1 MPRHGLINLTFGN
14 ASAIDRARAAFAIK
28 PSGVDYTALT
38 PEDMVVIDLEGR
50 KIEGRLNPSSDTP
63 THRRLFL
70 AFPNIGGVVH
80 THSSHATAFAQAGR
94 PIPIFGTTHA
104 DYFNGEVPV
113 TRKMTPSEIAT
124 DYEWET
130 GNVIVETM
138 RNRDPADFPGVL
150 VNRHAPFTW
159 GASVAKALEN
169 AVAVECIA
177 QMALMS
183 LQLDARPRADR
194 GGAPQQALQA
204 QARRRAP
211 IMGRSLTFEHG
222 IDGTAFLPAPLMF
235 SVGYDP
241 VQFRA
246 QTSADRLASLVLVR
260 FQMVY
265 ERFSERLVP
274 AKCRA

>member
-1 MPRHGLINLTFGN
+1 M
-14 ASAIDRARAAFAIK
+14 
-28 PSGVDYTALT
+28 
-38 PEDMVVIDLEGR
+38 
-50 KIEGRLNPSSDTP
+50 
-63 THRRLFL
+63 
-70 AFPNIGGVVH
+70 H

-113 TRKMTPSEIAT
+113 TRKMTASEIAT

-194 GGAPQQALQA
+194 GRASEQALSA
-204 QARRRAP
+204 QARR
-211 IMGRSLTFEHG
+211 GRLLWAGPGLLSRH
-222 IDGTAFLPAPLMF
+222 
-235 SVGYDP
+235 
-241 VQFRA
+241 
-246 QTSADRLASLVLVR
+246 
-260 FQMVY
+260 
-265 ERFSERLVP
+265 
-274 AKCRA
+274 

>member
-1 MPRHGLINLTFGN
+1 M
-14 ASAIDRARAAFAIK
+14 
-28 PSGVDYTALT
+28 
-38 PEDMVVIDLEGR
+38 
-50 KIEGRLNPSSDTP
+50 
-63 THRRLFL
+63 
-70 AFPNIGGVVH
+70 VH

-113 TRKMTPSEIAT
+113 TRKMRPSEIAT

-183 LQLDARPRADR
+183 LQLAPNLEPIEEELLNKHFKRKHGAGAYYGQTAGLLNGDLTEGTAPRGPAL
-194 GGAPQQALQA
+194 GLQA
-204 QARRRAP
+204 
-211 IMGRSLTFEHG
+211 HG
-222 IDGTAFLPAPLMF
+222 CADAVCEVRF
-235 SVGYDP
+235 
-241 VQFRA
+241 VQFQEVA
-246 QTSADRLASLVLVR
+246 ARLASQSAWRRVSILTVS
-260 FQMVY
+260 Y
-265 ERFSERLVP
+265 
-274 AKCRA
+274 CI